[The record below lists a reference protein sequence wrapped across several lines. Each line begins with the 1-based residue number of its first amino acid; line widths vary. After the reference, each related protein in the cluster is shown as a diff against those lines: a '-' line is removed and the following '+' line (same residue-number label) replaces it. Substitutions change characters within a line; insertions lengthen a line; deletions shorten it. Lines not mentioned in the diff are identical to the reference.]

1 MAGIFSWPGGRDWI
15 FSAKVFAAAML
26 ALYIGL
32 AAGLPRPYWA
42 MATVYLVSH
51 PLAGA
56 TRSKGAYRVV
66 GTLLGAVAAVA
77 LVPTLV
83 NWPPLLMGAMA
94 CWVGLLLY
102 LSLMERSPRSYV
114 FLLAAYTLPIVALP
128 AVNDPTQVFDLAVA
142 RVEEICIGIVSA
154 SVVGS
159 VVLPAR
165 VATAMQAQTGVWLAD
180 AARWATAML
189 CPVPGR
195 AAGAARD
202 DSRYRLAADI
212 RALDTLIT
220 HLAYDADTAL
230 AVRCARALHARMTLL
245 LPELALLDGVAQA
258 LRRHPDGVP
267 PTLAAR
273 MAEVATWI
281 GDDSVPMPAPA
292 WWEQPMEWETM
303 EWETMGAQP
312 MGGESASATPML
324 SGPVPSA
331 GTWHAG
337 LVAAARQHLDTLVDL
352 WHDCLALQQRMGA
365 ASSEGR
371 RGRSAS
377 GQPESGM
384 PVLRYA
390 DTGLDDARYHD
401 HAMLLVYAL
410 TAGGATFV
418 AGLLWMAS
426 GWIDGAGPT
435 ALAALTACIYATT
448 DEPRR
453 TAWRFVRWSLV
464 CLLVSWFYV
473 FVVLPYAHDFTS
485 LAGLLSVPYLV
496 IGALI
501 ARPGFNLFAILL
513 SVNAASFAN
522 VQALYDTNFGNL
534 FNATL
539 ATFAAMAFAPLWVVT
554 VRPFGA
560 RAVSRR
566 LVHASWRDIAT
577 GARPDALAAHPQLR
591 GRMLDRLLRL
601 VPLLAGQRDRAS
613 QDGFAEL
620 QIGFGTLL
628 LQRDLETMPARS
640 RRVLIRMLR
649 TLECHYRRRA
659 QAGQA
664 LPPSP
669 ALAVRIDCAIATV
682 GCEARSEGRRTA
694 PIALNAPTALNALS
708 ALTAIRLTLYPDAP
722 AQPM

>member
-1 MAGIFSWPGGRDWI
+1 MAAVFSWPGGRDWI

-32 AAGLPRPYWA
+32 AGGLPRPYWA

-56 TRSKGAYRVV
+56 TRSKGAYRVI

-77 LVPTLV
+77 MVPALV
-83 NWPPLLMGAMA
+83 NWPPLLMGAIA

-142 RVEEICIGIVSA
+142 RVEEICIGILCA

-165 VATAMQAQTGVWLAD
+165 VATAMQAQTRIWLAD

-195 AAGAARD
+195 AADAVRD

-220 HLAYDADTAL
+220 HLAYDAETAL
-230 AVRCARALHARMTLL
+230 SVRCARALHARMTML
-245 LPELALLDGVAQA
+245 LPALALLDGVAQA

-267 PTLAAR
+267 PVLAAR
-273 MAEVATWI
+273 MAEVAAWI
-281 GDDSVPMPAPA
+281 GGDNMSTPAPMALAPLQAVSMPSVSMPLAPMPFTSMPCAR
-292 WWEQPMEWETM
+292 
-303 EWETMGAQP
+303 
-312 MGGESASATPML
+312 
-324 SGPVPSA
+324 VPSA
-331 GTWHAG
+331 ETWHAG
-337 LVAAARQHLDTLVDL
+337 LVTAARQHLDTLVDL
-352 WHDCLALQQRMGA
+352 WHDCLALQQRMGEEIGD
-365 ASSEGR
+365 ASGR
-371 RGRSAS
+371 AAS
-377 GQPESGM
+377 GQPERGM
-384 PVLRYA
+384 PVLRHA
-390 DTGLDDARYHD
+390 DAGTEDARYHD

-410 TAGGATFV
+410 TAGGATLV

-464 CLLVSWFYV
+464 CLLVSWFYL
-473 FVVLPYAHDFTS
+473 FVVLPHAHDFTS

-522 VQALYDTNFGNL
+522 VQALYDTNFGTL

-539 ATFAAMAFAPLWVVT
+539 ATFAAMAFAPLWVVV

-560 RAVSRR
+560 RVVSRR

-577 GARPDALAAHPQLR
+577 GADPDALAAHPPLR

-601 VPLLAGQRDRAS
+601 VPLLAGQRGRAS

-620 QIGFGTLL
+620 QVGFGTLV
-628 LQRDLETMPARS
+628 LQRDLETMPART
-640 RRVLIRMLR
+640 RGALVRMLR
-649 TLECHYRRRA
+649 TLECHYLRRA
-659 QAGQA
+659 QVGRA

-669 ALAVRIDCAIATV
+669 ALAARIDRAIAAV
-682 GCEARSEGRRTA
+682 GCAARLETRSAENVESTESTESTESARRV
-694 PIALNAPTALNALS
+694 LS